1 MCLWPAGVFRVLVVM
16 MIGRWS
22 ELRAPI
28 TFQDDVGARQ
38 GEQKVISGEDG
49 V

>member
-1 MCLWPAGVFRVLVVM
+1 

-28 TFQDDVGARQ
+28 TFHDVVGARQ
-38 GEQKVISGEDG
+38 GEQKVMSGEEG